1 MLVTFLHLFP
11 LIFFGFFVSMK
22 HGFRY
27 ASTAIKKATSQ
38 ATRMKALSRSDL
50 VVQHIHITDQ
60 NITGKTS
67 KVFYID
73 TCPPDIDSQGEH
85 NSGDVPD
92 IPLMII
98 PGTGQTVNT
107 FRTHLLKLSRHRRL
121 IIPELRG
128 QGRTELDSERA
139 TMPQHVTDVAN
150 IAAALNLEKVDLCGF
165 SFGGRVALSVAA
177 HHPHL
182 VNKLSLTGVPLA
194 RPNLGKLVLKTWT
207 ECLSDGNL
215 RSCAWSFILN
225 GYSQDFI
232 EKHYNKLESFCDFI
246 VENNDLKKLHDLL
259 RLSGGGDFSYSD
271 DPTSYNEDPFFIDRF
286 SIPHCA
292 SLVQE
297 SRCPVQLIGAR
308 QDRIASLLSTKALHA
323 AMPSSQFVEMNT
335 GHLAPFEKPNEWLAH
350 ILEFMPGPK

>member
-150 IAAALNLEKVDLCGF
+150 IAAALNLEKVNTQSFYTCNFTYNLTCHRLIWPCLYRKVDLCGF

-215 RSCAWSFILN
+215 RSCAW
-225 GYSQDFI
+225 
-232 EKHYNKLESFCDFI
+232 
-246 VENNDLKKLHDLL
+246 
-259 RLSGGGDFSYSD
+259 
-271 DPTSYNEDPFFIDRF
+271 
-286 SIPHCA
+286 
-292 SLVQE
+292 
-297 SRCPVQLIGAR
+297 
-308 QDRIASLLSTKALHA
+308 
-323 AMPSSQFVEMNT
+323 
-335 GHLAPFEKPNEWLAH
+335 
-350 ILEFMPGPK
+350 